1 MNFDEFKDVCM
12 AFTKLFTTLQKQMGD
27 ANFDVIQNACILNTN
42 NKELAELIMKTKNIA
57 TLFQFFALNK
67 AWCNWLNI
75 RFLEIMA
82 NASDSSKLT
91 CLVENYKQAIYS
103 KTLKEVWIYIPCHEV
118 RTKCYSEFQIKFK
131 DQDPANVTVQQFI
144 QQCMQ
149 YVIEDIAKAM
159 LIGKVEEGSL
169 KIVLLIPTDNVY
181 QTYLSALLLP
191 QELRLDSYLQIGY
204 WVVYHPRL
212 VMQSLQNEYCK

>member
-1 MNFDEFKDVCM
+1 M
-12 AFTKLFTTLQKQMGD
+12 AFTTLFSTLQKQMSTTD
-27 ANFDVIQNACILNTN
+27 FNIIQNACILHA
-42 NKELAELIMKTKNIA
+42 NKELTELIKKTKNIA
-57 TLFQFFALNK
+57 TLFQFFAENK

-75 RFLEIMA
+75 KFLEAMA
-82 NASDSSKLT
+82 NASGNSKLK

-103 KTLKEVWIYIPCHEV
+103 KTLKEVWNYIPCHEV
-118 RTKCYSEFQIKFK
+118 KTKYYSELKIKFK
-131 DQDPANVTVQQFI
+131 DQDPDNVTVQELI
-144 QQCMQ
+144 KQCGQ

-204 WVVYHPRL
+204 WVVYHPRQ
-212 VMQSLQNEYCK
+212 VMQSLQNEYC